1 MKEMNHATRGVTAFD
16 ICSKKTIEKYVRG
29 KLSNRESK
37 KVAGL
42 LSAIPELKA
51 YADRLENKLSK
62 EGALAMKLSA
72 KGEMR
77 LTNMLANLR
86 KQTNVFFFPFVIFY
100 QDLADQFRLQKV
112 GLDRVLLASVVV
124 YSLLPFFSGS
134 KEKSKVVEK
143 KVKIKMSESQ
153 ANSNYY
159 MMSER
164 NSADKSSLPKENKIT
179 FQLPKNS
186 DVLTDDIDSL
196 DLYEDLDIVA
206 LSDTEPVTLKP
217 IEPENPSFKFA
228 DIQAINLNPQTAQAL
243 ETNGDWQNKLE
254 TIEPLKNS
262 YTRQE
267 RRYQKLDIK
276 VAEFI
281 DKYRNKERVIGNSS
295 INKKFKNN
303 QISKRADRARKG
315 QGTSKKDKVRN
326 RRLAQKQRNKARRR
340 GRKVVAWRK
349 EMREAK
355 KEMKSLQKEAITKT
369 LILLVGNTNEYKKL
383 DAVKYLTWEQVEGVM
398 VGFALPK
405 APKEQ
410 LLFNLYQYDKTAD
423 NPKQL
428 LVKATLQADDQGVI
442 KQFVPLN
449 QDFLLGKKGRFII
462 EITLKPKKYRE
473 KRLVSRS
480 FQVGK

>member
-51 YADRLENKLSK
+51 YANRLENKLSK
-62 EGALAMKLSA
+62 EGALAMKLST

-86 KQTNVFFFPFVIFY
+86 KQTNAFFFPFVVFY

-124 YSLLPFFSGS
+124 YGLLPFFSGS
-134 KEKSKVVEK
+134 QEKSKVVEEK
-143 KVKIKMSESQ
+143 IKVKMSETQ
-153 ANSNYY
+153 ANSNYSIK
-159 MMSER
+159 SEGD
-164 NSADKSSLPKENKIT
+164 STGKSRLLKENKT
-179 FQLPKNS
+179 EPQSPQDA
-186 DVLTDDIDSL
+186 DVLPDDIDSL
-196 DLYEDLDIVA
+196 DLYKDLETID
-206 LSDTEPVTLKP
+206 LPDSKPVPLKP
-217 IEPENPSFKFA
+217 IEPENQGFKPSE
-228 DIQAINLNPQTAQAL
+228 IQAINLNPQTAQAL
-243 ETNGDWQNKLE
+243 ETNGDWQKKLE

-295 INKKFKNN
+295 INKKFTNN
-303 QISKRADRARKG
+303 QISRRADRARKG

-340 GRKVVAWRK
+340 GRKVVAWRA

-383 DAVKYLTWEQVEGVM
+383 GKVNQFTWEQLEGVM

-410 LLFNLYQYDKTAD
+410 LLFNLYQYDKTAN

-428 LVKATLQADDQGVI
+428 LVKATLQADAQGVV

-473 KRLVSRS
+473 TKLVSRS